1 MEMIMSFR
9 SVNEIDK
16 FSFEDCVLT
25 KIVQESTGLC
35 LELEALIVRPT
46 NSQNTN
52 YTESYAGPTSA
63 HLTDCRILAAVKEG
77 YRYLDANDNPVEEIP
92 DCALSEEETAALLK
106 RAPGCY
112 LFAMDPVEEKEGV
125 STYQLALEFPND
137 DVYDTTAT
145 ETYRLTVSFTKAE
158 FTWQFYMNRVQ
169 R

>member
-1 MEMIMSFR
+1 MSFR
-9 SVNEIDK
+9 SINEIEK

-35 LELEALIVRPT
+35 LELEALIVRPN

-52 YTESYAGPTSA
+52 YTESYAGPTAA
-63 HLTDCRILAAVKEG
+63 HLTDCKILSAVREG

-92 DCALSEEETAALLK
+92 DQELSAEETEALLK

-112 LFAMDPVEEKEGV
+112 LFAMELEAEKDGV
-125 STYQLALEFPND
+125 STYQLALEFPNE
-137 DVYDTTAT
+137 DVYDTSAT
-145 ETYRLTVSFTKAE
+145 ETYCLTVSFTKAE